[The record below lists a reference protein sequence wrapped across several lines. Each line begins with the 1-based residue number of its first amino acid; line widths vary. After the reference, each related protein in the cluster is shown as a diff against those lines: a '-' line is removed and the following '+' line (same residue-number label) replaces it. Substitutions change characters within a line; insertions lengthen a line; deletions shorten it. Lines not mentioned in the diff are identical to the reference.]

1 MAAGQFL
8 HKLVLFLKSIF
19 SSTLFFG
26 LQKTSSFKTKN
37 ITLSPFSWSFGHEP
51 AVPTTAVP
59 QFKHSVSNGLGNIR
73 VFKAS
78 TGLE

>member
-1 MAAGQFL
+1 M
-8 HKLVLFLKSIF
+8 
-19 SSTLFFG
+19 
-26 LQKTSSFKTKN
+26 
-37 ITLSPFSWSFGHEP
+37 
-51 AVPTTAVP
+51 PTTAVP

>member
-1 MAAGQFL
+1 
-8 HKLVLFLKSIF
+8 
-19 SSTLFFG
+19 
-26 LQKTSSFKTKN
+26 
-37 ITLSPFSWSFGHEP
+37 
-51 AVPTTAVP
+51 VPTTAVP